1 MHKYASCLSV
11 PDFFVNAVRECL
23 VLGVPLRVLLVHP
36 GPDICNVLDPAV
48 ILALGKV
55 VQVGDLGLA
64 GVVLA
69 VGKIVQVGNLG
80 LASVVLGLGPAVQ
93 GLDLL
98 LAGVVLG
105 VELALELGNV
115 GDPGLVLLGRLLL
128 ERLDLVLPDK
138 IITSYAVTLNR

>member
-1 MHKYASCLSV
+1 M
-11 PDFFVNAVRECL
+11 
-23 VLGVPLRVLLVHP
+23 
-36 GPDICNVLDPAV
+36 
-48 ILALGKV
+48 
-55 VQVGDLGLA
+55 
-64 GVVLA
+64 
-69 VGKIVQVGNLG
+69 GKIVEVGNLG